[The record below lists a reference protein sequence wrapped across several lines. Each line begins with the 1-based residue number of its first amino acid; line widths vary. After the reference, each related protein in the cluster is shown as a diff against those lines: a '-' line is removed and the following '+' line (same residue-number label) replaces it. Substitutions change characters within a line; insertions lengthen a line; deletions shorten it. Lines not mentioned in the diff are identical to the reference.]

1 MEAYIESVREQALN
15 LAETAQSVILAEK
28 KAKGY
33 TNKDLANISGIA
45 EDAIKRFLADKTH
58 KNPGIYIVIT
68 LSISLGLDLNDVFG
82 YTPPSKTESNIVT
95 IRDESYIE
103 DIINICN
110 SRVEDVKAMCEL
122 RLADKD
128 AMYERII
135 KELKDPHDVGRY
147 ITID

>member
-15 LAETAQSVILAEK
+15 LAETAQAVILAEK

-45 EDAIKRFLADKTH
+45 EDAIKRFLSDKTH

-82 YTPPSKTESNIVT
+82 YTPPSKLESSVVAV
-95 IRDESYIE
+95 RDENYIE
-103 DIINICN
+103 EIIEICDR
-110 SRVEDVKAMCEL
+110 RVEDVKSLCEL

-128 AMYERII
+128 AMYERLIR
-135 KELKDPHDVGRY
+135 ELKDPHNINKY
-147 ITID
+147 IKID